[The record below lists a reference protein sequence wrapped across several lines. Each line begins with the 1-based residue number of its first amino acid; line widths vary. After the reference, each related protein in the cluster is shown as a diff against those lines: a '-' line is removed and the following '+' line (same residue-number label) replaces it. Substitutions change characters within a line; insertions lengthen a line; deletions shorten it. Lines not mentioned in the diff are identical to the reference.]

1 MSATSPDNQKP
12 ERASTDALQQL
23 ARLLARQ
30 AARDWASALNST
42 SCKEPCDAE
51 DQT

>member
-1 MSATSPDNQKP
+1 VSASSPDNQEP
-12 ERASTDALQQL
+12 ARASTDALQQL
-23 ARLLARQ
+23 TRLLARQ

-42 SCKEPCDAE
+42 TCTEHCHAE